1 MVLVLIG
8 YGILANQTA
17 GMNNEIP
24 IEVYPNGFHRTAFID
39 PPGAAAPADDGQRFK
54 RELSAAGWL

>member
-8 YGILANQTA
+8 YGILTNRTA

-24 IEVYPNGFHRTAFID
+24 IEVYPSAIRPAVFID
-39 PPGAAAPADDGQRFK
+39 PPEAATAETKGRP
-54 RELSAAGWL
+54 